1 MSNII
6 YLDKC
11 KINEYLFYRNTEFR
25 LMDNFFQGNSSI
37 VNLVQRLK
45 DNNILDEIIRGMTKQ
60 ESENADSNMVEDLRG
75 RLFAGRN
82 DLFAVNI
89 QRGRDHGLPPYVT
102 ALKDCSARDIKS
114 WEDLQNS
121 NMMRNR
127 VRK

>member
-1 MSNII
+1 
-6 YLDKC
+6 
-11 KINEYLFYRNTEFR
+11 
-25 LMDNFFQGNSSI
+25 MDNFFQGNSSI

-102 ALKDCSARDIKS
+102 AVKDCSARDIKS

-127 VRK
+127 VRKWF